1 VTEGK
6 FTSLSYP
13 YSKDLDYIVKL
24 CLQVQPDK
32 RPSCAELLQK
42 SQLLKNRPKELQL
55 TTDESKPGLM
65 GTIKVP
71 RNLGMITERLPASQY
86 EPKEEKRLSRN
97 ASLPVIEERTSPINQ
112 Q

>member
-1 VTEGK
+1 MTEGK
-6 FTSLSYP
+6 FTSLGYP

-32 RPSCAELLQK
+32 RPTCAELLQK
-42 SQLLKNRPKELQL
+42 SQLLKNRPKELQF
-55 TTDESKPGLM
+55 TSDESNPALI

-86 EPKEEKRLSRN
+86 ESKEEKRLARN
-97 ASLPVIEERTSPINQ
+97 ASLPVIEEKSPINQ